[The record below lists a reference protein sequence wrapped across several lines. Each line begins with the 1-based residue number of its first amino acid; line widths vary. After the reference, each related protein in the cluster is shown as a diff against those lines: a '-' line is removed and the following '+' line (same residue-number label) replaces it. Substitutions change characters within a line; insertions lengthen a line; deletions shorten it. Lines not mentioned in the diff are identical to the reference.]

1 MERFIVGSIWDRT
14 NRNGINNNFNYLFEG
29 VATMN
34 NLNIKA
40 DATLLKADAVLLN
53 AEIINNNNVDVQNQL
68 DNIILESGTSDAE
81 VVQARLASNGD
92 VFSTLKDRLD
102 DRDAHNG
109 EEFTTLKDRLD
120 VRDKNLLSR
129 DVNAVDFGIV
139 GDGVADDSDALQAAS
154 DYVQSL
160 GLDKVLFIP
169 KGRYRITKTVN
180 FKNSLIADQAEIR
193 YEGTGVAV
201 VVGDESS
208 KGIFT
213 NRQRYRLPRVINR
226 TRPSSG
232 WDGSSVGIKTV
243 NLNTCV
249 LDVPFIQDFETG
261 LYMYG
266 YSHGNSYNTVFLGAL
281 WDNHKNLEIDADAD
295 GWSNQTV
302 YVGGRLQ
309 HSLNK
314 GAFENDPDAYQVK
327 VGGNSVSSNN
337 MFLNTSIEGYNLA
350 EYRIFLNGSYNQFI
364 NPRLENHSEDNPK
377 VYYASNSNYNKII
390 GGYHTQNLVE
400 VFSDDVT
407 QGGTIEDGKAPFF
420 KGTLT
425 ETQSIDN
432 ATEYKILKG
441 LTTEEHRCKFDNN
454 SGELFL
460 KPGKWKITA
469 KATFQTSQGGSL
481 QIRIIRGT
489 GTVIASQV
497 MGADSQYQT
506 SIVTEAVDTFIHGQP
521 MRVEIRQTSSN
532 ESLTLNRG
540 QLTTLTAEYLGGR

>member
-1 MERFIVGSIWDRT
+1 MKRFIVGSTWDRT

-34 NLNIKA
+34 DLNIKA
-40 DATLLKADAVLLN
+40 DATLVKADAVLFKSKVTLTEAERVLSQN
-53 AEIINNNNVDVQNQL
+53 ADVQNQI
-68 DNIILESGTSDAE
+68 DNLILESGTSDAE
-81 VVQARLASNGD
+81 VVQARLAGNGD
-92 VFSTLKDRLD
+92 
-102 DRDAHNG
+102 A
-109 EEFTTLKDRLD
+109 FTTLKERLD
-120 VRDKNLLSR
+120 ARDENLLSR

-139 GDGVADDSDALQAAS
+139 GDGIADDTEALQAAS
-154 DYVQSL
+154 DHAASL

-169 KGRYRITKTVN
+169 KGRYRTTKTVS

-213 NRQRYRLPRVINR
+213 NRQKYRLPRVINR
-226 TRPSSG
+226 TRPSIG
-232 WDGSSVGIKTV
+232 WDGTSIGIKTV

-249 LDVPFIQDFETG
+249 LDVPFIQDFEKG

-281 WDNHKNLEIDADAD
+281 WDNHKNLEIDANDD
-295 GWSNQTV
+295 GWSNQTL

-309 HSLNK
+309 HSMNK

-337 MFLNTSIEGYNLA
+337 IFLNTSIEGYNLA

-364 NPRLENHSEDNPK
+364 NPRLENHSKDNPK
-377 VYYASNSNYNKII
+377 IYYASNSNYNKII
-390 GGYHTQNLVE
+390 GGYHAQNLVE
-400 VFSDDVT
+400 VFSDDIT
-407 QGGTIEDGKAPFF
+407 QGGTIDDGKTPFF

-425 ETQSIDN
+425 DSQNVDN
-432 ATEYKILKG
+432 TTDYKILKG
-441 LTTEEHRCKFDNN
+441 LTTEQHRCKFDNN

-469 KATFQTSQGGSL
+469 KATFKASQGGTI

-497 MGADSQYQT
+497 MRTDNQYQI
-506 SIVTEAVDTFIHGQP
+506 SINTDVVDTFVHDQP
-521 MRVEIRQTSSN
+521 VRVELRQTSSN

-540 QLTTLTAEYLGGR
+540 HLTSLTAEYLGGK